1 MQQRYVVGKA
11 RRRIRLE
18 DASPRV
24 DYSVSALIDFLR
36 GKDTPAG
43 REIIDLRMHVGLD
56 IPCIYSPEE
65 TEQIGKNMAEAVRK
79 YRKK

>member
-43 REIIDLRMHVGLD
+43 RMHVGLD